1 MKILVV
7 PSWYPPNGGR
17 FFRLQS
23 ESLAKLGHKVDVLIL
38 EEKGL
43 TQKRNLKIENVKSD
57 LINEFRHTFYR
68 IPKMNNLNIELFIR
82 KYKRLLQ
89 EYLNVNK
96 PDVIYVQSCSWAG
109 IVVSEIA
116 VKLKIPYVVSEQK
129 SIFFYDEF
137 PFSAKIEEKISLA
150 FSQANSVVANSKM
163 MKKALSKYASNIV
176 VIPNLVDVNFFRPEV
191 KNNIDNFTFISV
203 GNLLPVK
210 GYDILLKAFAEVLKH
225 KKNISLTIIGKGKGL
240 NSLLQ
245 LARDLEI
252 EGFVYFKGYK
262 TSAELVKEYND
273 SSAYISS
280 SRMETFGMTIIE
292 AMSCGLPVVATK
304 AGGPDD
310 IVNEN
315 NGYLAEVEDV
325 NSLKSKMIL
334 MIENISKFDSKK
346 IRQNV
351 IANYSENMVIKK
363 FETQLKKCLQNKKQ

>member
-363 FETQLKKCLQNKKQ
+363 FETQL

>member
-363 FETQLKKCLQNKKQ
+363 FETQLKKCLQNKK

>member
-292 AMSCGLPVVATK
+292 ALSCGLPVVATK

>member
-292 AMSCGLPVVATK
+292 ALSCGLPVVATK

-363 FETQLKKCLQNKKQ
+363 FETQLKKCLQNKK

>member
-57 LINEFRHTFYR
+57 LIDEFRHTFYR
-68 IPKMNNLNIELFIR
+68 IPKMNNLNIELFIH

-150 FSQANSVVANSKM
+150 FSHANSVVANSKM

-176 VIPNLVDVNFFRPEV
+176 VIPNLVDVNFFRPEA

-203 GNLLPVK
+203 GNLLPIK

-225 KKNISLTIIGKGKGL
+225 KKNISLTIIGKGKSL

-292 AMSCGLPVVATK
+292 AMSCGLPIVATK

-363 FETQLKKCLQNKKQ
+363 FETQLIKCLQNKKQ